1 MAFLQDK
8 LVERN
13 RSREN
18 FGEYCGL
25 VRVAQ
30 LRRGSD
36 VSVVS
41 CDFPF
46 LARSPLTPTPKR
58 LLLVGGGHA
67 HLFVLEALCKQSADV
82 RARLDVTL
90 LSRELDTPYSGML
103 PGLVAGHY
111 RTMECHVDL
120 RALTAAAGVRLVQAT
135 VERLDLTSNR
145 AYTDEGIWE
154 FDLVSLDV
162 GSTPPVDGIPGAAGT
177 GLAVKPIDHF
187 LQQWNALQSRIDQL
201 VRPVHM
207 VMVGG
212 GAGGVELVLAMSYRL
227 RAHHDR
233 VKWSL
238 VSRGELLP
246 GYPRRA
252 ARLMAAR
259 LTAAGVAIRTG
270 SAIARVEADHLV
282 FADGSIAA
290 CDQVLWATGSAA
302 QQWPSAA
309 GLACVDEGYISI
321 NSYLQSVSHPQVF
334 AAGDMATDIA
344 QRRPKAGV
352 FAVRQGPLLAENL
365 LRHASGQPLRPYRAQ
380 RHYLS
385 LLSGGGQHAVASW
398 YGLVWQG
405 GWVWQWKN
413 RIDRRFMQRFSRPFE
428 SNGKN
433 PPPGR

>member
-1 MAFLQDK
+1 
-8 LVERN
+8 
-13 RSREN
+13 
-18 FGEYCGL
+18 
-25 VRVAQ
+25 
-30 LRRGSD
+30 
-36 VSVVS
+36 
-41 CDFPF
+41 
-46 LARSPLTPTPKR
+46 LTPTPKR
-58 LLLVGGGHA
+58 LLLIGGGHA
-67 HLFVLEALCKQSADV
+67 HLFVLEALIKQSPEV

-120 RALTAAAGVRLVQAT
+120 RALAAAAGVRLVQAT
-135 VERLDLTSNR
+135 VQRLDLTGNR
-145 AYTDEGIWE
+145 AITDEGSWE
-154 FDLVSLDV
+154 FDLVSLDI
-162 GSTPPVDGIPGAAGT
+162 GSTPPVDRIPGATAT
-177 GLAVKPIDHF
+177 GLAVKPIDRF
-187 LQQWNALQSRIDQL
+187 LQQWNALQSRIDEL

-227 RAHHDR
+227 RAHRDQ

-252 ARLMAAR
+252 ARLMTAR
-259 LTAAGVAIRTG
+259 LAAAGVAIRTG
-270 SAIARVEADHLV
+270 SPIARVEADHLV

-302 QQWPSAA
+302 AQWPSAA
-309 GLACVDEGYISI
+309 GLACVDDGFISV
-321 NSYLQSVSHPQVF
+321 NQYLQSVSHPYVF
-334 AAGDMATDIA
+334 AAGDMATDIT

-352 FAVRQGPLLAENL
+352 FAVRQGPVLAANL
-365 LRHASGQPLRPYRAQ
+365 LHHAAGQPLLAYRAQ

-385 LLSGGGQHAVASW
+385 ILSGGGRHAVACW

-405 GWVWQWKN
+405 SWVWQWKN
-413 RIDRRFMQRFSRPFE
+413 RIDRRFMQRFSPPFE

-433 PPPGR
+433 PPARR

>member
-1 MAFLQDK
+1 M
-8 LVERN
+8 
-13 RSREN
+13 
-18 FGEYCGL
+18 
-25 VRVAQ
+25 
-30 LRRGSD
+30 
-36 VSVVS
+36 
-41 CDFPF
+41 
-46 LARSPLTPTPKR
+46 TPTPKR
-58 LLLVGGGHA
+58 LLLIGGGHA
-67 HLFVLEALCKQSADV
+67 HLFVLEALTKQSPEV

-120 RALTAAAGVRLVQAT
+120 RALAAAAGVRLVQAT
-135 VERLDLTSNR
+135 VQRLDLTGNR
-145 AYTDEGIWE
+145 AITDEGSWE
-154 FDLVSLDV
+154 FDLVSLDI
-162 GSTPPVDGIPGAAGT
+162 GSTPPVDRIPGASIT
-177 GLAVKPIDHF
+177 GLAVKPIDRF

-227 RAHHDR
+227 RSHRDQ

-259 LTAAGVAIRTG
+259 LAAAGVAIRTG
-270 SAIARVEADHLV
+270 SPIARVEADHLV
-282 FADGSIAA
+282 FADGSSAA

-302 QQWPSAA
+302 AQWPSAA
-309 GLACVDEGYISI
+309 GLACVDDGFISV
-321 NSYLQSVSHPQVF
+321 NQYLQSVSHPHVF
-334 AAGDMATDIA
+334 AAGDMATDIT

-352 FAVRQGPLLAENL
+352 FAVRQGPVLAANL
-365 LRHASGQPLRPYRAQ
+365 LHHAAGQPLLAYRAQ

-385 LLSGGGQHAVASW
+385 ILSGGGRHAVACW

-405 GWVWQWKN
+405 SWVWQWKN
-413 RIDRRFMQRFSRPFE
+413 RIDRRFMQRFSPPFE

-433 PPPGR
+433 PPARR

>member
-1 MAFLQDK
+1 
-8 LVERN
+8 
-13 RSREN
+13 
-18 FGEYCGL
+18 
-25 VRVAQ
+25 
-30 LRRGSD
+30 
-36 VSVVS
+36 
-41 CDFPF
+41 
-46 LARSPLTPTPKR
+46 LTATPKR
-58 LLLVGGGHA
+58 LLLIGGGHA
-67 HLFVLEALCKQSADV
+67 HLFVLEALTRQSAEV

-120 RALTAAAGVRLVQAT
+120 RALAAAAGVRLVQTT
-135 VERLDLTSNR
+135 VQRLDLTSNC
-145 AYTDEGIWE
+145 AITDEGSWD
-154 FDLVSLDV
+154 FDLVSLDI

-177 GLAVKPIDHF
+177 GLSVKPIDRF
-187 LQQWNALQSRIDQL
+187 LQHWNDLQSRIDQL
-201 VRPVHM
+201 ARPVHM

-227 RAHHDR
+227 RAHRDR

-252 ARLMAAR
+252 ARLMADR
-259 LTAAGVAIRTG
+259 LAAAGVAIRTG
-270 SAIARVEADHLV
+270 SPIARVEADHLV

-302 QQWPSAA
+302 AQWPSAA
-309 GLACVDEGYISI
+309 GLACVDGGFISV
-321 NSYLQSVSHPQVF
+321 NQYLQSVSHPHVF
-334 AAGDMATDIA
+334 AAGDMATDIH

-352 FAVRQGPLLAENL
+352 FAVRQGPVLAANL
-365 LRHASGQPLRPYRAQ
+365 LHHAAGQPLVAYRAQ

-385 LLSGGGQHAVASW
+385 LLSGGGRHAVASW

-405 GWVWQWKN
+405 SWVWQWKN
-413 RIDRRFMQRFSRPFE
+413 RIDRRFMQRFSSPFE
-428 SNGKN
+428 STGKN
-433 PPPGR
+433 PPASR